1 MNPLRFPSAR
11 YSEIFSDH
19 FDSFFSILQEFDDAD
34 GDKRKYIAF
43 DFFLILEYCSWFYSK
58 LFIFSY
64 PYFTDKT
71 LDLFLKELFY
81 RRTRIDRPASITRFS
96 QEQFNTV
103 LNARLTSYLQ
113 YMVYPELLYFPE
125 NEADRTAMVSLDPS
139 SILYMNYSL
148 YSVRNKNF
156 ATYDIIRDY
165 RDYNPSDIYFVA
177 GTLIGFE
184 MLNLDFFQMASDNLD
199 GYFNMLDEM
208 RSCSRK

>member
-1 MNPLRFPSAR
+1 MGGAAPCW
-11 YSEIFSDH
+11 
-19 FDSFFSILQEFDDAD
+19 LQTQET
-34 GDKRKYIAF
+34 GKK
-43 DFFLILEYCSWFYSK
+43 W
-58 LFIFSY
+58 
-64 PYFTDKT
+64 PPGT
-71 LDLFLKELFY
+71 
-81 RRTRIDRPASITRFS
+81 RREGTCAAG
-96 QEQFNTV
+96 Q
-103 LNARLTSYLQ
+103 
-113 YMVYPELLYFPE
+113 FPE